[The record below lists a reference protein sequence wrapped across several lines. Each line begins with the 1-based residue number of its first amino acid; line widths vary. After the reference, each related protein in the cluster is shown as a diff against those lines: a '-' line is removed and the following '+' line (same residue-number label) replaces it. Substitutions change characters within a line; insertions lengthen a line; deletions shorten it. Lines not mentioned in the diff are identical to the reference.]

1 MNAAAAAMM
10 LGLVQLL
17 VGFVVSWEA
26 LEFVLRYGLL
36 LSTLK
41 LLLLAAA
48 AAAASC
54 VAVLYALSLLLFSF
68 LGIFLLSK

>member
-1 MNAAAAAMM
+1 MM

-26 LEFVLRYGLL
+26 LEFVLRYGLH

-41 LLLLAAA
+41 LLLLAALA
-48 AAAASC
+48 ATASC
-54 VAVLYALSLLLFSF
+54 VAVLYALWFFSLAPALHFSWDF
-68 LGIFLLSK
+68 SLV